1 MHNPL
6 EQFSINVIGQPI
18 EILGVNLSFNTS
30 ALFVGLSAIAVTLV
44 LLLGLKK
51 ISVVPNKAQII
62 VESLYNFVY
71 NITVE
76 NIGIPGKKFVPFM
89 LTLFLLFLFGNL
101 IGLLPFSFAFN
112 SHFAITSF
120 MSIVVLIVGIVY
132 GLYKHKLRFFTIFI
146 PPDIPI
152 YLAPFLIPSEIIS
165 FFSKI
170 FSMAVRLF
178 ANIMSGHLMLFVIS
192 SFIFGLGIFGILPF
206 SFLVLLNGFEIFI
219 AVLHAYIFTVL
230 SCIFIG
236 EIVNLH

>member
-6 EQFSINVIGQPI
+6 EQFNVNTIGQKI
-18 EILGVNLSFNTS
+18 EILGINLSFNTS
-30 ALFVGLSAIAVTLV
+30 ALFVGISAIAVILL

-51 ISVVPNKAQII
+51 TSLVPNTTQII
-62 VESLYNFVY
+62 VESIYKFVY
-71 NITVE
+71 NITIE
-76 NIGIPGKKFVPFM
+76 NIGVAGKKFVPFM

-120 MSIVVLIVGIVY
+120 MAVMVLIIGILY
-132 GLYKHKLRFFTIFI
+132 GLYKHKLKFFLIFI

-192 SFIFGLGIFGILPF
+192 SFIFGLGVFGVLPF
-206 SFLVLLNGFEIFI
+206 GFLVLLNGFEIFI
-219 AVLHAYIFTVL
+219 AILHAYIFTVL